1 MKKYLIIIC
10 LLFFYVSGFSQ
21 HVFFSKT
28 GHVYFLSHTEAI
40 DIDADNHQLVSFFD
54 LETGKIQCAVLIKS
68 FEFSLATAKE
78 HFNESYMESDKYPKA
93 QFKGQIENMDSL
105 NLTNPGMYEVDV
117 IGDIVIRN
125 NKKHLETTTV
135 LVVEK
140 NKISATSEFYLNI
153 SDFNIQVPKLVDHR
167 VAKEILVRVSIDY
180 LPYKK

>member
-21 HVFFSKT
+21 NVYFSKT

-54 LETGKIQCAVLIKS
+54 IESGKIQCAVLIKS

-93 QFKGQIENMDSL
+93 AFKGQIKDVENID
-105 NLTNPGMYEVDV
+105 LTKPGNYTGNVV
-117 IGDIVIRN
+117 GDITIRN
-125 NKKHLETTTV
+125 NKKHLETEAE

-153 SDFNIQVPKLVDHR
+153 SDFDIQIPKLVDHR
-167 VAKEILVRVSIDY
+167 VAKEILVKVSIDY